1 MNAEISN
8 IINSV
13 MQVADFYEE
22 KLGDE
27 VFPADRTVSLKN
39 VLLNDLAT
47 YSLLLCSV
55 DGSVS
60 DERIKTI
67 NYYFRQNLPIG
78 NSDAV
83 NKLISDTKK
92 EYLDNSPI
100 GLKALVTLENGL
112 HQWGVNHEMYIS
124 NYYILLFD
132 YVTQDLVT
140 YGHSSVEELSN
151 AEMQFAGNFLDM
163 LREYARANYFDPAL
177 ITDSTVYSTVD
188 NKAET
193 ENTSIS
199 DESQSTTSSN
209 DALEIERDAFWESC
223 VDEYEGIKRI
233 VSEIFR
239 NDNLLDDHDDVE
251 LEEIADVLWELLDT
265 LTEREKACLAF
276 RYGLHGEAL
285 SESELSEKYGV
296 AEERIRQILNKGI
309 RKLRHPSRAKK
320 LRYVIMGEEEEH
332 ISQQPLNTVHYF
344 DPTIFEVEGT
354 TLKKYLGNAEHVD
367 IPDGITHIGSQC
379 FYQSKVK
386 SIYFPDSV
394 ISMESLPFTYH
405 LKKIDI
411 PANIRTEESGFWKGD
426 FEKITLRSNGILCM
440 ENGCLI
446 DTEKQAVIAT
456 EKRASFPV
464 HNKIKVIANGAFSE
478 FSSTLIKI
486 PNTVHTI
493 GYGVFGGNDNAIICI
508 PHSVSKID
516 NQAFK
521 RSKDITIVVDPRNN
535 YYSVQNG
542 FLVETETNAIIS
554 PALPL
559 GGILTIPG
567 CFDKI
572 GENFLPSSYYCGPL
586 HYVIVQ
592 KGVKEIDSSAF
603 QRHNDEPPLSIIVP
617 RTVSSLGG
625 WVFGKPC
632 TVFCEHNSQ
641 PKSWSDYWNPEWNQ
655 TTVYWAGEWHYD
667 EYGLPV
673 PNNQL

>member
-8 IINSV
+8 VINLV
-13 MQVADFYEE
+13 MKVADFFEE
-22 KLGDE
+22 NLGDE
-27 VFPADRTVSLKN
+27 VFGDWSVSLKD

-67 NYYFRQNLPIG
+67 NYYFNQNLPIG
-78 NSDAV
+78 NPDAV
-83 NKLISDTKK
+83 NKLTSDIKK

-112 HQWGVNHEMYIS
+112 HQWGDNYEGYIS
-124 NYYILLFD
+124 NDYILLFD

-140 YGHSSVEELSN
+140 YGHSSVEELSD

-163 LREYARANYFDPAL
+163 LREYARANYFDPTL
-177 ITDSTVYSTVD
+177 ITNSTVYSTVD
-188 NKAET
+188 NTVET
-193 ENTSIS
+193 EKTSTS
-199 DESQSTTSSN
+199 DENQGATSSN
-209 DALEIERDAFWESC
+209 DAFEIERDAFWESC
-223 VDEYEGIKRI
+223 VDEYEGLKRI
-233 VSEIFR
+233 VGKIF
-239 NDNLLDDHDDVE
+239 NDDNLLDDYDDVE

-276 RYGLHGEAL
+276 RFGLHDEAL

-296 AEERIRQILNKGI
+296 TEERIRQIINKGM

-320 LRYVIMGEEEEH
+320 LRYAIMGEEEEH
-332 ISQQPLNTVHYF
+332 ISQRPLNTEQYF
-344 DPTIFEVEGT
+344 DPAIFQVEGT
-354 TLKKYLGNAEHVD
+354 TLIKYLGNAEHVD
-367 IPDGITHIGSQC
+367 VPNGITHIGTEC
-379 FYQSKVK
+379 FYESKAT

-426 FEKITLRSNGILCM
+426 FEKIALRGNGILCM

-456 EKRASFPV
+456 EKHALFPV
-464 HNKIKVIANGAFSE
+464 QNKIKIIANGAFSE
-478 FSSTLIKI
+478 FTSAIIKI

-493 GYGVFGGNDNAIICI
+493 GYGVFGKNDNAIICI
-508 PHSVSKID
+508 PHSVNKID

-521 RSKDITIVVDPRNN
+521 RSNNITIVVDPRNS

-542 FLVETETNAIIS
+542 FLVETETNTIIS

-572 GENFLPSSYYCGPL
+572 GENFLPSYYYCGSL
-586 HYVIVQ
+586 RYVIIQ
-592 KGVKEIDSSAF
+592 AGIKEIDSSAF

-617 RTVSSLGG
+617 RTVSRLGG
-625 WVFGKPC
+625 WVFGEPC
-632 TVFCEHNSQ
+632 KVFCEHNSQ
-641 PKSWSDYWNPEWNQ
+641 PKSWSDYWTPEWNQ
-655 TTVYWAGEWHYD
+655 ATVYWAGEWHYD
-667 EYGLPV
+667 ECGLPV
-673 PNNQL
+673 PND

>member
-8 IINSV
+8 IINLV
-13 MQVADFYEE
+13 MKVADFYEE
-22 KLGDE
+22 NLGDE

-67 NYYFRQNLPIG
+67 NYYFSQNLPIG
-78 NSDAV
+78 NADAV
-83 NKLISDTKK
+83 NKIISDIKK

-112 HQWGVNHEMYIS
+112 HQWGSNYEGYIS
-124 NYYILLFD
+124 NYYIILFD

-140 YGHSSVEELSN
+140 YGHSSVEELSD

-177 ITDSTVYSTVD
+177 ITDSTVCSVVD
-188 NKAET
+188 NKVET
-193 ENTSIS
+193 ENTSIP
-199 DESQSTTSSN
+199 DESQSTTSS
-209 DALEIERDAFWESC
+209 DDVLEIERDVFWESC
-223 VDEYEGIKRI
+223 IDEYEGIKRI
-233 VSEIFR
+233 VGKIF
-239 NDNLLDDHDDVE
+239 NDDNLLDDYDDVE

-265 LTEREKACLAF
+265 LTEIEKACLAF
-276 RYGLHGEAL
+276 RYGLHDDAL

-296 AEERIRQILNKGI
+296 TEERIRQVLNKGI

-320 LRYVIMGEEEEH
+320 LRYAIMGEEEEQ

-344 DPTIFEVEGT
+344 DPTIFKVEGT
-354 TLKKYLGNAEHVD
+354 TLVKYLGNAEHIDV
-367 IPDGITHIGSQC
+367 PDGITHIGTEC
-379 FYQSKVK
+379 FRESKAK

-394 ISMESLPFTYH
+394 ISIESLPFTYH
-405 LKKIDI
+405 LKKINI

-426 FEKITLRSNGILCM
+426 FEKITLRGNGILCM

-446 DTEKQAVIAT
+446 DTEKQSVIAT
-456 EKRASFPV
+456 EKHALFPV
-464 HNKIKVIANGAFSE
+464 QNKIKVIANGAFSE
-478 FSSTLIKI
+478 VTSAIIKI

-493 GYGVFGGNDNAIICI
+493 GYGVFGKNDDAIICI

-521 RSKDITIVVDPRNN
+521 SSKNITIVVDPRNS

-542 FLVETETNAIIS
+542 FLVETETNTIIS
-554 PALPL
+554 SALPL
-559 GGILTIPG
+559 GGVLTIPG

-572 GENFLPSSYYCGPL
+572 GESFLPSSYYCGPL
-586 HYVIVQ
+586 HYVIIQ
-592 KGVKEIDSSAF
+592 AGVKEIDSSAF
-603 QRHNDEPPLSIIVP
+603 QRFNHEPPLSIIVP
-617 RTVSSLGG
+617 RTVNSMGV
-625 WVFGKPC
+625 WVFGEPC

-641 PKSWSDYWNPEWNQ
+641 PKSWGDYWNPEENQ

-673 PNNQL
+673 PND

>member
-1 MNAEISN
+1 MNAKISN
-8 IINSV
+8 IINLL
-13 MQVADFYEE
+13 MKVADFYEE
-22 KLGDE
+22 NLGDE
-27 VFPADRTVSLKN
+27 VFGDWSVSLKD
-39 VLLNDLAT
+39 VFLNDLAT

-67 NYYFRQNLPIG
+67 NYYFNQNFPIG

-83 NKLISDTKK
+83 NKLISDIKK

-112 HQWGVNHEMYIS
+112 HQWGDNYEGYIS
-124 NYYILLFD
+124 NDYILLFD

-140 YGHSSVEELSN
+140 YGHSSVEELSD

-188 NKAET
+188 NTVET

-199 DESQSTTSSN
+199 DESQSTTSY
-209 DALEIERDAFWESC
+209 DDTLEVERDAFWESC

-233 VSEIFR
+233 VGKIF
-239 NDNLLDDHDDVE
+239 NDDNFLDNYDNVE

-265 LTEREKACLAF
+265 LTERERACLAF
-276 RYGLHGEAL
+276 RFGLHDEAL

-296 AEERIRQILNKGI
+296 TEERIRQIINKGM
-309 RKLRHPSRAKK
+309 RKLRHPARSKK
-320 LRYVIMGEEEEH
+320 LRYVIKGEEEVH
-332 ISQQPLNTVHYF
+332 ISQQPLNTAQYF
-344 DPTIFEVEGT
+344 DPAIFQVEGT
-354 TLKKYLGNAEHVD
+354 TLIKYLGNAEHID
-367 IPDGITHIGSQC
+367 IPNGITHIGAQC
-379 FYQSKVK
+379 FRESKAK
-386 SIYFPDSV
+386 SIYLPDSV
-394 ISMESLPFTYH
+394 ISIESLPFTYH

-426 FEKITLRSNGILCM
+426 FEKIALRGNGILCM

-456 EKRASFPV
+456 EKHALFPV
-464 HNKIKVIANGAFSE
+464 QNKIKVIANGAFSE
-478 FSSTLIKI
+478 FTSAIIKI

-493 GYGVFGGNDNAIICI
+493 GYGVFGKNDDAIICI

-521 RSKDITIVVDPRNN
+521 SSKNITIVVDPRNS
-535 YYSVQNG
+535 YYNVQNG
-542 FLVETETNAIIS
+542 FLVETETNTIIS
-554 PALPL
+554 SALPL
-559 GGILTIPG
+559 GGVLTIPG

-572 GENFLPSSYYCGPL
+572 GESFLPSSYYCEPL
-586 HYVIVQ
+586 RYVIIQ
-592 KGVKEIDSSAF
+592 AGIKEIDDF
-603 QRHNDEPPLSIIVP
+603 TFKRHNYEPPLSIVVP
-617 RTVSSLGG
+617 RTVSRMGV
-625 WVFGKPC
+625 WVVGEAC

-641 PKSWSDYWNPEWNQ
+641 PKSWGDYWNPAQ
-655 TTVYWAGEWHYD
+655 DKTTVYWAGEWHYD

-673 PNNQL
+673 PND